1 MEGLALGPGKCMFL
15 CDLDWQEAIEHPKP
29 RAPVYPGYGVRQTN
43 NCWFSHDATKIQTK
57 KLSILPRFYFHDVLE
72 QLKSNFHTNFRFKT
86 VLGFLKEYDW
96 KSKLL
101 LACVASVSNRVT
113 ARKLEREQKKNK
125 RFFCSRPNF
134 LDELARK
141 RLLRRLS
148 FCVTGGFTWRPRE
161 LSCRLKKY
169 LFQEILLSKKFVS

>member
-86 VLGFLKEYDW
+86 VLGFLKEYAW

-113 ARKLEREQKKNK
+113 ARKLEREQKKK
-125 RFFCSRPNF
+125 QKVFLLSSQLSRRTG
-134 LDELARK
+134 EETLATQAK
-141 RLLRRLS
+141 LLRD
-148 FCVTGGFTWRPRE
+148 GGVYMTAKRA
-161 LSCRLKKY
+161 
-169 LFQEILLSKKFVS
+169 VM